1 MTPDELLADGLL
13 TIREAAKFLA
23 VGRSTLYVEMDAGR
37 LAYVKIGRARRIPR
51 RAIVELA
58 ASNIRGCW
66 NTPAEPHNG
75 LGEAL
80 QPIEQ

>member
-1 MTPDELLADGLL
+1 MTTDEMLADGLC
-13 TIREAAKFLA
+13 TVAEAGKFLA
-23 VGRSTLYVEMDAGR
+23 ISRSSLYVEMDAGR

-58 ASNIRGCW
+58 AANIRGCW
-66 NTPAEPHNG
+66 NTAAAPHNG